1 MNTDSNFIWMTMA
14 NSPVSGLRSDTTRYG
29 SFSIALHWLMLL
41 LIAVVYACME
51 LKGIFPKGS
60 DYREL
65 MKTWHFMLG
74 LSVLVL
80 AALRLLLN
88 LTAPVPD
95 IKPDPPSWQKL
106 MARLMHLAL
115 YALMVGLPLA
125 GWLLLS
131 AAGKPIPFF
140 GLQLP
145 ALIGES
151 KTLAKLIKEVHE
163 IGATVGY
170 FLIGFHAAA
179 ALYHHYVVRD
189 DTLLRMI
196 PRRE

>member
-1 MNTDSNFIWMTMA
+1 ME
-14 NSPVSGLRSDTTRYG
+14 NSPVSGLRSNTARYG
-29 SFSIALHWLMLL
+29 SFSIAIHWLMLI
-41 LIAVVYACME
+41 LIVAVYTCME
-51 LKGIFPKGS
+51 LKGIFPRGS
-60 DYREL
+60 DSREM

-74 LSVLVL
+74 LSVLLL
-80 AALRLLLN
+80 AALRLVLN

-95 IKPDPPSWQKL
+95 IRPEPPRWQKIL
-106 MARLMHLAL
+106 ARLMHLAL
-115 YALMVGLPLA
+115 YALMLGLPLA

-145 ALIGES
+145 ALIGENQ
-151 KTLAKLIKEVHE
+151 TMAKSIKEIHE
-163 IGATVGY
+163 TGATVGY
-170 FLIGFHAAA
+170 FLIGFHTAA

-189 DTLLRMI
+189 DTLLRMM